1 MQSTMLKLVVLATAV
16 LAHPGQHVEQRDT
29 RQFFGYTDLE
39 CAGGTIMTGP
49 VTTGVCV
56 AAPEAMTSAQI
67 FGPNFWDAQ
76 VKFYS
81 DSGCQDEISAVTE
94 VGDNEA
100 SLCFDLGTKAKS
112 VKYVSSL

>member
-1 MQSTMLKLVVLATAV
+1 MQSTLLKLVVLAAAV
-16 LAHPGQHVEQRDT
+16 LAHPGANVEQRDT

-49 VTTGVCV
+49 VTTGECV
-56 AAPEAMTSAQI
+56 AAPSAMTSAQI
-67 FGPNFWDAQ
+67 FGPNFESAE

-81 DSGCQDEISAVTE
+81 DSDCQDEISAVTE

-100 SLCFDLGTKAKS
+100 SLCFDLGTKANS

>member
-1 MQSTMLKLVVLATAV
+1 MQSTILKLAV
-16 LAHPGQHVEQRDT
+16 LAAAVLAYPGPHVEQRDT
-29 RQFFGYTDLE
+29 RQFFGYTDFE

-67 FGPNFWDAQ
+67 FGSNFWDAQ

-81 DSGCQDEISAVTE
+81 DSSCQDEISAVTE